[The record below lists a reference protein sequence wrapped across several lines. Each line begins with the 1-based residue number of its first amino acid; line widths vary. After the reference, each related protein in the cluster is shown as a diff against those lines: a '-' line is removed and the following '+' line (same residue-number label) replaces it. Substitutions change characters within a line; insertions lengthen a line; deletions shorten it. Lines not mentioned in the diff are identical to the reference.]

1 VCDLDHIQ
9 HVAGVNDIGAR
20 RADTRRMQSRPRKE
34 DAMTRSTRY
43 TAALA
48 IAAAAIAPVAHAD
61 GSPAPDP
68 GYVNVPG
75 IVMTAP
81 PAPFPL
87 PDPAFPVV
95 IPGMDARTPAAE
107 HARVQVKAQH
117 TAVTLIT
124 DNSPS
129 QNKLTRRNIA
139 AKKRARA
146 ETKTLASTL
155 WTRHG

>member
-1 VCDLDHIQ
+1 
-9 HVAGVNDIGAR
+9 
-20 RADTRRMQSRPRKE
+20 
-34 DAMTRSTRY
+34 MTRSTRY

-129 QNKLTRRNIA
+129 QNRIALRNVRAIA
-139 AKKRARA
+139 AKKAAAKNASVTIITDNSPSQNRVASRKA
-146 ETKTLASTL
+146 AITRTLASDL
-155 WTRHG
+155 KYFPG